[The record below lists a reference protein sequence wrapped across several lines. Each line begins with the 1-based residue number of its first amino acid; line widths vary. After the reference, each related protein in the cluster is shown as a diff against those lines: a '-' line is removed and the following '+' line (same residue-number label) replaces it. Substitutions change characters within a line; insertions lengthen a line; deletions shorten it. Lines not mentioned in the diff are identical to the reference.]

1 MIEEAQE
8 IFKYLPLTH
17 QSPSEQEYLEFLWEA
32 FRVNYEQEKFPFA
45 FLAYHMI
52 FMCFVYYEIWQI
64 KETRYDDFQKAMIG
78 FNKDIENDLLQKAS
92 PFTLSCINES
102 VAFRFLKL
110 IGLENSDIGCFTK
123 IVKNR
128 NDLAH
133 SNGIIFYSTITE
145 LDNAIIEIIS
155 CVQKIQEK
163 TKDIVELVYLNFL
176 KDSINKDDREYFNP
190 EDQLREVL
198 VRKYRLSEKDIEI
211 ALKCSLEQL
220 SADGNYSD
228 ILSLSDSLR
237 LSYGELLY
245 G

>member
-1 MIEEAQE
+1 MIEDAQE
-8 IFKYLPLTH
+8 IFKYLPLTY
-17 QSPSEQEYLEFLWEA
+17 QSPSEQEYLNFLWEA

-45 FLAYHMI
+45 FLAFYMI

-64 KETRYDDFQKAMIG
+64 KETRYDDFKKAMIG

-128 NDLAH
+128 NELAH
-133 SNGIIFYSTITE
+133 SNGLIFYSTITE
-145 LDNAIIEIIS
+145 LDNAIIKIIS

-163 TKDIVELVYLNFL
+163 TKDIVELIYLNFL

-190 EDQLREVL
+190 EDQIREVL
-198 VRKYRLSEKDIEI
+198 VRKYRFSEKDIEI
-211 ALKCSLEQL
+211 ALNFYLEQL
-220 SADGNYSD
+220 RASENFSEV
-228 ILSLSDSLR
+228 LFLSDTLR
-237 LSYGELLY
+237 SSYGELIY